1 MEHVGRETNTNYNT
15 IVSTCSTIDIVIVC
29 SITWN
34 SKIL

>member
-15 IVSTCSTIDIVIVC
+15 IVSSTIDIVIVC